1 MAGGAEAVF
10 PTAFYRDSAKHAHR
24 SIADLILQR
33 KQFLHFVR
41 RRVDSIPTAEDILQ
55 SAYTRALEQSSTI
68 RSEESAAAWFYRILR
83 NAVIDHYRHRA
94 AEDRALERWASDLAT
109 EATPDPQTEAIVC
122 ECIDAALLT
131 MKPAYSQVLRDVDLS
146 GTSLQTFA
154 TATKITTGNA
164 AVRVHRAR
172 QALKKQLTL
181 ICGTCSRHGC
191 INCTCA

>member
-1 MAGGAEAVF
+1 MPTEA
-10 PTAFYRDSAKHAHR
+10 
-24 SIADLILQR
+24 IADLILQR

-41 RRVDSIPTAEDILQ
+41 RRVDSTPTAEDILQ

-154 TATKITTGNA
+154 AASKITAGNA

>member
-1 MAGGAEAVF
+1 MPTEA
-10 PTAFYRDSAKHAHR
+10 
-24 SIADLILQR
+24 IADLILQR

-41 RRVDSIPTAEDILQ
+41 RRVDSTPTAEDILQ

-94 AEDRALERWASDLAT
+94 ADDRALERWASDLAT

-154 TATKITTGNA
+154 AASKITAGNA

>member
-1 MAGGAEAVF
+1 MPTEA
-10 PTAFYRDSAKHAHR
+10 
-24 SIADLILQR
+24 IADLILQR

-41 RRVDSIPTAEDILQ
+41 RRVDSTPTAEDILQ

-154 TATKITTGNA
+154 AASKITAGNA

-172 QALKKQLTL
+172 QALKQQLTL

>member
-1 MAGGAEAVF
+1 MPTEA
-10 PTAFYRDSAKHAHR
+10 
-24 SIADLILQR
+24 IADLILQR
-33 KQFLHFVR
+33 KQFLHFGR
-41 RRVDSIPTAEDILQ
+41 RRVDSTPTAEDILQ

-154 TATKITTGNA
+154 AASKITAGNA